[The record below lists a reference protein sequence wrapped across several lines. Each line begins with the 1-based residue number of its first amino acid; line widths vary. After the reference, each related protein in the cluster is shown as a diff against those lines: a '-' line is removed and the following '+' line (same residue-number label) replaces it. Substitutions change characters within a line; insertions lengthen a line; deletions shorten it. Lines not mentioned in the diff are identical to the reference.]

1 MGLRAR
7 SRRRSIWSK
16 SDVFV
21 RLSYLL
27 AFLLLLGVCLRHLP
41 EPLPLTNRAVS
52 GSEREV
58 TILIWT
64 HPFGRYRRPPDC
76 AALYDTD
83 GCVVTDDRRAY
94 SRADAVVV
102 HHRDVAAG
110 RAELPP
116 RPRPAGQKWVWLNY
130 ESPTHTPAL
139 WRMEGFFNLTLTYRA
154 DSDIFLPYGYL
165 VPGGGHLVPGGGHLV
180 PGGGHLVPGEGHLV
194 PGGGDLVPGGG
205 DLVPGEGH
213 LFPGGGHLVPGEG
226 HLVPGGGHLVP
237 GGVQQQVL
245 QEPSRSSRPRLVA
258 WVVSNWVESH
268 ARVLF
273 YRQLRHYVQVDV
285 FGRAGRDL
293 PEGSGR
299 VVALLRRY
307 TFYLSLENSQHTDY
321 ITEKLWNA
329 VLAGAVPVVLGPGR
343 KNYERFLPPE
353 AFIHVDDFPT
363 VRELASY
370 LLALWRDPAR
380 LMRHLRWRRDLG
392 VYQPA
397 FWAEHYCAAC
407 RVVRRTL
414 GRTNVVQ
421 DLAVWFES

>member
-1 MGLRAR
+1 MGLKAR
-7 SRRRSIWSK
+7 STRRSIWGK

-21 RLSYLL
+21 RLSFLL

-41 EPLPLTNRAVS
+41 EPFPLNHRTVS

-58 TILIWT
+58 TLLIWT
-64 HPFGRYRRPPDC
+64 HPFGRYRKPPDC
-76 AALYDTD
+76 SALYDVD

-94 SRADAVVV
+94 PRADAVVV

-110 RAELPP
+110 SAELPP
-116 RPRPAGQKWVWLNY
+116 RPRPGGQKWVWLNY

-139 WRMEGFFNLTLTYRA
+139 WRMEGFFNLTMSYRA

-165 VPGGGHLVPGGGHLV
+165 V
-180 PGGGHLVPGEGHLV
+180 
-194 PGGGDLVPGGG
+194 
-205 DLVPGEGH
+205 
-213 LFPGGGHLVPGEG
+213 
-226 HLVPGGGHLVP
+226 
-237 GGVQQQVL
+237 QRQVL
-245 QEPSRSSRPRLVA
+245 QEPSRRSRPRLVA

-273 YRQLRHYVQVDV
+273 YHQLRHHVQVDV

-293 PEGSGR
+293 PEGSGS

-363 VRELASY
+363 VGELAGY

-380 LMRHLRWRRDLG
+380 LVRHLRWRRDLG

-397 FWAEHYCAAC
+397 FWAEHYCTAC
-407 RVVRRTL
+407 RAVRRTL